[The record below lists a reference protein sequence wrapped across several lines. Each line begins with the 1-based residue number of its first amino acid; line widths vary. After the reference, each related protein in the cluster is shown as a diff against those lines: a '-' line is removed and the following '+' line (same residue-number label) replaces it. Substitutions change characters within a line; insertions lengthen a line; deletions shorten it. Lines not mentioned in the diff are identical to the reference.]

1 MTLIS
6 EQLAGL
12 EIVITCGS
20 GGVGKTT
27 MSAALGI
34 GIAAKYDKRV
44 LVLTVDPA
52 KRLATALGIKSIG
65 ADPVVI
71 SRVRLRRAGI
81 DASGEVSAA
90 MLDMKSAWDHIVERN
105 APDRKTAERILAN
118 KIYQRISDAFVGA
131 QEYAAMDTLFE
142 LHQAGEY
149 DLLVVDTPPSRN
161 ALDLLEAPTRLTDYV
176 GARLLRLLSGPSAF
190 GLRAASF
197 AAGPVL
203 RLADRLLGSELLGLV
218 AEFARDM
225 EHLYGGLQ
233 QRARQMYRLLRSPQV
248 GFVVVTTLEPGPFAE
263 AEFFCAKL
271 RELTMPLR
279 AIVVNRTLP
288 ESLRDPGGLAV
299 ARALA
304 DNGHVAAWL
313 SNELG
318 FRVPT
323 DAARHLGETH
333 CMLNTLAQRDARQ
346 LTRLVRLGQ
355 VPTATVPLFTDDP
368 PELEGV
374 GRIAG
379 LL

>member
-1 MTLIS
+1 
-6 EQLAGL
+6 
-12 EIVITCGS
+12 
-20 GGVGKTT
+20 
-27 MSAALGI
+27 
-34 GIAAKYDKRV
+34 
-44 LVLTVDPA
+44 
-52 KRLATALGIKSIG
+52 
-65 ADPVVI
+65 VVI
-71 SRVRLRRAGI
+71 SRPRLRRAGI
-81 DASGEVSAA
+81 GAKGEVSAA
-90 MLDMKSAWDHIVERN
+90 MLDMKSAWDRIVERN

-176 GARLLRLLSGPSAF
+176 GAGLLRLLSGPSGF
-190 GLRAASF
+190 GLRAASL
-197 AAGPVL
+197 AAAPVL
-203 RLADRLLGSELLGLV
+203 RLADRLLGSELLGEV
-218 AEFARDM
+218 AEFARDIQ
-225 EHLYGGLQ
+225 HLYGGLQ
-233 QRARQMYRLLRSPQV
+233 QRARQMSRLLRSPQV

-263 AEFFCAKL
+263 SEFFCAKL

-288 ESLRDPGGLAV
+288 ESLRDPDGLAV
-299 ARALA
+299 ARALS

-318 FRVPT
+318 FRVPL
-323 DAARHLGETH
+323 DSARHLGETY

-346 LTRLVRLGQ
+346 LARLARLGQ
-355 VPTATVPLFTDDP
+355 VPTATVPLFTDEP

-374 GRIAG
+374 ARIAN